1 MDAVVSW
8 ILENWP
14 VLGVI
19 VVVAVIVWLIS
30 QYVAKLEA
38 SRRKMD
44 SLPCE
49 SHKASIDKLAVM
61 NTTVDAI
68 NDQVTEISKWIMRSD
83 GSMIDPL
90 TRKCSPRVM
99 TSLGK
104 QLFEL
109 SGAAKV
115 LDENSEF
122 LISELEKK
130 NPKTPYDVEDAA
142 IGVLLGN
149 LSHGMFDPVK
159 NYVYYQPE
167 TIDLKDEN
175 GKDCQIRISLN
186 AIVRLMGIRL
196 RDLYL
201 SRHKEI
207 ISE

>member
-115 LDENSEF
+115 LDENSE
-122 LISELEKK
+122 LEKSARDDRSEGRERERL
-130 NPKTPYDVEDAA
+130 PDQDFLECHSQTYGYQAA
-142 IGVLLGN
+142 
-149 LSHGMFDPVK
+149 
-159 NYVYYQPE
+159 
-167 TIDLKDEN
+167 
-175 GKDCQIRISLN
+175 
-186 AIVRLMGIRL
+186 
-196 RDLYL
+196 
-201 SRHKEI
+201 
-207 ISE
+207 

>member
-1 MDAVVSW
+1 MDAIFSW

-19 VVVAVIVWLIS
+19 VVIAVIVWFIS

-38 SRRKMD
+38 SRRKID

-49 SHKASIDKLAVM
+49 SHKTSIDNLTVM
-61 NTTVDAI
+61 HATVDTI

-90 TRKCSPRVM
+90 TRKCSPRIM
-99 TSLGK
+99 TALGK

-115 LDENSEF
+115 LDDNSGF

-130 NPKTPYDVEDAA
+130 EPKTPYDVEDTALS
-142 IGVLLGN
+142 VLLGN
-149 LSHGMFDPVK
+149 LSHAMFDPVK
-159 NYVYYQPE
+159 NYVYYPPE
-167 TIDLKDEN
+167 TIVLKDEN
-175 GKDCQIRISLN
+175 GKDCRIKISLN
-186 AIVRLMGIRL
+186 AVVRLMGIKL
-196 RDLYL
+196 RDMYL
-201 SRHKEI
+201 AKHKEI
-207 ISE
+207 IPG